1 MKSLNPTEAE
11 PDDLPGVEGERID
24 HSDRIFPSVR
34 SIKFNEIEFA
44 VPESRGPDCFREL
57 RALMRGKH
65 KDIRWPLEYRTVAAD
80 DITISTNYRRDTVAI
95 SAHQS
100 NLLDQREFFADVEAV
115 FRNHE
120 GRPHWGKLHTHTA
133 KELSEL
139 YPMWDTF
146 QEVRE
151 RLDPRG
157 LFMNDFLRRI
167 FI

>member
-1 MKSLNPTEAE
+1 MSAPFAPANTIPA
-11 PDDLPGVEGERID
+11 
-24 HSDRIFPSVR
+24 R
-34 SIKFNEIEFA
+34 S
-44 VPESRGPDCFREL
+44 PW
-57 RALMRGKH
+57 AL
-65 KDIRWPLEYRTVAAD
+65 A
-80 DITISTNYRRDTVAI
+80 YRRDTVAI

-100 NLLDQREFFADVEAV
+100 NLLDQKEFFADVEAV

-120 GRPHWGKLHTHTA
+120 GRPHWGKMHTHTA

-146 QEVRE
+146 QAVRA
-151 RLDPRG
+151 RLDPGG